1 MNFKIILKNIWN
13 KLRLYLSFLLFA
25 FYLTIGILFLFTDT
39 WSDFLPEGKEIVGL
53 VLILF
58 GILRLYV
65 AFKRYQN
72 KHKHIKTHF
81 LQKNKPIPEKTQNE
95 KTEAKIE

>member
-1 MNFKIILKNIWN
+1 MNFKITLKNIWN

-72 KHKHIKTHF
+72 KHKHIKTHIS
-81 LQKNKPIPEKTQNE
+81 QKQKQKTEEPKNE
-95 KTEAKIE
+95 KIEAKIE